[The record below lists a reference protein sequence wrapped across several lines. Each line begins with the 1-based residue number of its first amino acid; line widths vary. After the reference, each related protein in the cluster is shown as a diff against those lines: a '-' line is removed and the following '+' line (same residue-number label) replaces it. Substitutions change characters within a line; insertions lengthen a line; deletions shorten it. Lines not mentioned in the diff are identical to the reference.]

1 MADNSCQTHDQ
12 TMNENQGLN
21 TIWDHSCFSDQVTTD
36 TESLKSKMS
45 TLQSTVLS
53 FENVLRDHD
62 TILSLYN
69 RAAELNDKYLKEIN
83 EKNQY
88 INSLEQNLAKVQ
100 EERDSLQ
107 LATRLIAQD
116 KLYQHQNINCQTAAN
131 TNIITIMHH
140 GKIFL
145 KGITTLV
152 NRPVTRKQQEQTCK
166 IDMSA

>member
-1 MADNSCQTHDQ
+1 
-12 TMNENQGLN
+12 
-21 TIWDHSCFSDQVTTD
+21 
-36 TESLKSKMS
+36 MS

-107 LATRLIAQD
+107 LATRLNAQD
-116 KLYQHQNINCQTAAN
+116 KLYQHQNINCQ
-131 TNIITIMHH
+131 IELQIQI
-140 GKIFL
+140 
-145 KGITTLV
+145 
-152 NRPVTRKQQEQTCK
+152 
-166 IDMSA
+166 

>member
-1 MADNSCQTHDQ
+1 
-12 TMNENQGLN
+12 
-21 TIWDHSCFSDQVTTD
+21 
-36 TESLKSKMS
+36 MS

-69 RAAELNDKYLKEIN
+69 RAAEPNDKYLKEIN

-107 LATRLIAQD
+107 LATRLIAQN
-116 KLYQHQNINCQTAAN
+116 KLYQHQNINCQSCKYKYNNNHAPWQ
-131 TNIITIMHH
+131 NIPEGNNNLSKSTSY
-140 GKIFL
+140 
-145 KGITTLV
+145 
-152 NRPVTRKQQEQTCK
+152 TRKQQEQTCK